1 MLKDTLW
8 HRLPTEKNM
17 LKFASWMM
25 NENLLSRVKGRESL
39 GMNTQA
45 EKTEYSKAR
54 LQEH

>member
-17 LKFASWMM
+17 FKFTSWMM
-25 NENLLSRVKGRESL
+25 NENLLSRVEGRESL
-39 GMNTQA
+39 GTNTQA